1 MGSVLRML
9 EGEKNKDRSYEN
21 TGKQKAG
28 TTLGTWLKSLEVKV
42 ELVPPR
48 SGTQVSGLE

>member
-1 MGSVLRML
+1 MR
-9 EGEKNKDRSYEN
+9 KTDRSYEN

-42 ELVPPR
+42 GLVPLR
-48 SGTQVSGLE
+48 SGTQVSGLG